1 MQSKLNHSYIE
12 RILYSKQFRSLQD
25 KTQLFYPSQKHRVR
39 TRLTHTIE
47 VRTVAHKIACL
58 LNEKIAQYNADPNQ
72 GKILPVDTELV
83 DAIAL
88 AHDIGHTPFGHIGE
102 RTIDAVVS
110 GKDNLGGLLHPSGT
124 TAMRFKHNTNA
135 MRILV
140 ELGVKDWR
148 IIEGALSHTRICY
161 KNDNT
166 EYPRDPYQPFAN
178 YEYRKLT
185 KFILSLNGLDY
196 RQADKPNPPS
206 LTLEGQIIAMAD
218 EIAQRVA
225 DIGDAMVQ
233 TRYLD
238 YIEKM
243 LDYYLDGKICPEAL
257 KADPFSRIEWVI
269 FTAMAGNVVQE
280 TFKNLQNQTPVIHKF
295 DGLFHPVYTEK
306 VVAFSAQ
313 EKITSNGERIKSMK
327 AINDDLDDF
336 VRAYSAQSEEVRE
349 SDSRSKYIIRQLF
362 KAYINDVTLL
372 PDAFLEDHLLRIR
385 ESGEFHTVCESMQEI
400 FSHSPKSA
408 DAKNNADAFDRIKRK
423 DLRVSSD
430 ILKGK
435 EFGKRLLHMDTVV
448 RYFAALKANN
458 VKETD
463 RKVETD
469 LLFDKFLLD
478 VGFYIASL
486 TNTEAFDAYNRIY
499 GHTT

>member
-1 MQSKLNHSYIE
+1 M
-12 RILYSKQFRSLQD
+12 
-25 KTQLFYPSQKHRVR
+25 
-39 TRLTHTIE
+39 
-47 VRTVAHKIACL
+47 
-58 LNEKIAQYNADPNQ
+58 
-72 GKILPVDTELV
+72 
-83 DAIAL
+83 
-88 AHDIGHTPFGHIGE
+88 
-102 RTIDAVVS
+102 
-110 GKDNLGGLLHPSGT
+110 
-124 TAMRFKHNTNA
+124 
-135 MRILV
+135 
-140 ELGVKDWR
+140 
-148 IIEGALSHTRICY
+148 
-161 KNDNT
+161 
-166 EYPRDPYQPFAN
+166 
-178 YEYRKLT
+178 
-185 KFILSLNGLDY
+185 
-196 RQADKPNPPS
+196 
-206 LTLEGQIIAMAD
+206 
-218 EIAQRVA
+218 
-225 DIGDAMVQ
+225 
-233 TRYLD
+233 
-238 YIEKM
+238 
-243 LDYYLDGKICPEAL
+243 
-257 KADPFSRIEWVI
+257 
-269 FTAMAGNVVQE
+269 QE
-280 TFKNLQNQTPVIHKF
+280 TFENLQNQTPVIHKY

-306 VVAFSAQ
+306 VVAFSTQ
-313 EKITSNGERIKSMK
+313 KKITSNGEKIKSMK
-327 AINDDLDDF
+327 AINDYLDDF

-362 KAYINDVTLL
+362 KAYVNDVTLL

-385 ESGEFHTVCESMQEI
+385 ESGEFHTVCKSIQEI
-400 FSHSPKSA
+400 FSQSPKSA